1 MIYNK
6 YKLDSIMKK
15 NKSVMVRFPS
25 EVFNQYATLLKRKGL
40 SVSEIIRLG
49 FYYYVDN
56 FITADKTLSNK

>member
-1 MIYNK
+1 
-6 YKLDSIMKK
+6 MKK
-15 NKSVMVRFPS
+15 NKSVMVRFPF

-56 FITADKTLSNK
+56 FITADKALSNK